1 MHYYLRPGIW
11 NRGQKLQYS
20 IGNVRHNFGN
30 MRQNFF
36 LPTLNYS
43 AQKFKQ
49 KSRFVFISSTYSF
62 HNRLQ
67 KNEPVRWSITV
78 LQNAQRKYLS
88 LYRGVWTTNSTMNKF
103 VRLLPRLVLQ
113 QHQKQRHKLDSKLCP
128 PYPPWS
134 MPSLRNDKHQ
144 CSLPT
149 GKQTEIRKPNIQF
162 TGICILH
169 EAFYFDP
176 VCPMR

>member
-11 NRGQKLQYS
+11 NRGQKLHYS

-49 KSRFVFISSTYSF
+49 KSRLVFISSTYSF

-67 KNEPVRWSITV
+67 KNEPIRWSITV
-78 LQNAQRKYLS
+78 LQNAQRKYPS
-88 LYRGVWTTNSTMNKF
+88 LYRGVWTTLKKF
-103 VRLLPRLVLQ
+103 VLTLTSISSAIAPEAEAQ
-113 QHQKQRHKLDSKLCP
+113 
-128 PYPPWS
+128 
-134 MPSLRNDKHQ
+134 
-144 CSLPT
+144 T
-149 GKQTEIRKPNIQF
+149 G
-162 TGICILH
+162 
-169 EAFYFDP
+169 
-176 VCPMR
+176 